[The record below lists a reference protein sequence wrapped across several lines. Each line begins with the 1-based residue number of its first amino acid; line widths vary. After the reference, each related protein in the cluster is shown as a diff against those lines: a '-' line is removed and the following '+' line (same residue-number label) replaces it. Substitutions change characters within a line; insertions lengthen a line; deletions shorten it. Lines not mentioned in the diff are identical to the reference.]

1 MYYRNINA
9 TYDLGVILEICTVV
23 WTCGGKVGISKGTS
37 ISFNNALSPNTFLS
51 SKAGKVERSENPI
64 RRYGK
69 PCVVRVASSILCVPS
84 SDYLKNDVDA
94 RSV

>member
-69 PCVVRVASSILCVPS
+69 PVCRPSRFFDPVRSL
-84 SDYLKNDVDA
+84 LKPP
-94 RSV
+94 